1 MDWHSVCIID
11 LKETKDIT
19 SKVVSIEKDYAKSRY
34 RVVFEDDSKEYD
46 YAFNRI
52 YFYDKPVEVQTEGKL
67 VFVKGKLQPEIKTIL
82 RFGKWCKI
90 QFFDDVLSAVN
101 ELDILFVDDK
111 RTDQSVSGIMDYLME
126 VSASDDSR
134 TIQQDEEPSF
144 LQVQLQSMPVR
155 EDSVLY
161 AFFNSDHPRY
171 QKIQTPIIAPFSS
184 NKSQIDAIRNALE
197 NNLSVIQ
204 GPPGTG
210 KTQTIL
216 NIIANLLIRGKNVA
230 VVSGNNEATRNVYE
244 KLTNEGLGSL
254 CATLGNKENIVAFF
268 ESQPLKIELK
278 ELIKGSDTPLKD
290 RDMERVESIVSKLY
304 SANIERAELVA
315 QIDELGFEENK
326 FPSKT
331 SELQFVI
338 PSCLSGE
345 MSSMQC
351 LKQSA
356 FIEALY
362 AKKMWAF
369 RKKLR
374 MYGRFHFWPRRDF
387 SPSETVNYLQYRY
400 YEEKKREITDRISDI
415 DKLYP
420 DERKKLILEAYRV
433 ASLKKLY
440 YELNRQYGD
449 LKEYLFDIK
458 SYRKEPAFLN
468 YFPIV
473 LSTTHSLKY
482 CALRGTLFD
491 YVIIDESSQVDLASA
506 TVALGQAKNAVIV
519 GDSKQLPHVIPERLH
534 EPLDEIR
541 KKYVLPPFMDYRR
554 YSLLESLQMK
564 YGGDIPSTLLNE
576 HYRCDPEIIGF
587 CNKRFYDNQLVIQT
601 KHREGCGITIVET
614 PSNTAIRRTN
624 PRQAE
629 VIATEI
635 IPNEK
640 DISEVGVVAPYRDQV
655 SLIRER
661 LGNGDVLVDTVH
673 KFQGKERS
681 TIVMSTTSDRVVFK
695 EDPEHVDF
703 LNNPNLINVAISR
716 AKDHLFVI
724 ASRELLTQEG
734 TLLQDLDKYVSYYS
748 SSGDSGKVS
757 SKVFSVF
764 DLMFDDY
771 APILQNM
778 KNRMLH
784 ISEFD
789 SENII
794 ATVINN
800 LCASKKYGLL
810 SYKFNYPFNRII
822 NAGELSDIEDRN
834 FVLTPGTHCD
844 FVIFDRLNKGIR
856 LIVEVDGKQHEDPV
870 QKSRDER
877 KDRILCEAGLK
888 LIRIKTTDTNVVE
901 RIEGLL

>member
-1 MDWHSVCIID
+1 MDWQNVCIID

-19 SKVVSIEKDYAKSRY
+19 SRVVSIEKDYAKSRY
-34 RVVFEDDSKEYD
+34 RVVFEDDSREFD

-52 YFYDKPVEVQTEGKL
+52 YYHDKPTEVKTEGKL
-67 VFVKGKLQPEIKTIL
+67 VFVKGKLQPEIKTLL
-82 RFGKWCKI
+82 RFGRWCKI
-90 QFFDDVLSAVN
+90 QYFDDVLSAVN
-101 ELDILFVDDK
+101 ELDIQFVDDGRK
-111 RTDQSVSGIMDYLME
+111 SQDISNIMDYLME

-134 TIQQDEEPSF
+134 AIQQDDEPSF
-144 LQVQLQSMPVR
+144 LQMQLQSMPVR
-155 EDSVLY
+155 ADSVLY

-184 NKSQIDAIRNALE
+184 NKSQIDAVRNALE

-216 NIIANLLIRGKNVA
+216 NIIANLLIRGKSVA

-244 KLTNEGLGSL
+244 KLAKEKLGSL
-254 CATLGNKENIVAFF
+254 CATLGNKENIIAFF

-278 ELIKGSDTPLKD
+278 ELVKGSDSFIKNA
-290 RDMERVESIVSKLY
+290 DMERVESIVSRLY
-304 SANIERAELVA
+304 SANIERAELLA
-315 QIDELGFEENK
+315 QIDELGFEERA
-326 FPSKT
+326 FPSKA

-338 PSCLSGE
+338 PSCLSGK
-345 MSSMQC
+345 MSSKRC
-351 LKQSA
+351 LSDSA
-356 FIEALY
+356 FIETLY

-369 RKKLR
+369 GKKLR

-387 SPSETVNYLQYRY
+387 SPSATVDYLQHRY
-400 YEEKKREITDRISDI
+400 YEEKKREISERISEI
-415 DKLYP
+415 DRLYP
-420 DERKKLILEAYRV
+420 EERKQMILEAYRV
-433 ASLKKLY
+433 ASVKKLY
-440 YELNRQYGD
+440 FELNRQYGD

-458 SYRKEPAFLN
+458 SYRREPAFLN

-519 GDSKQLPHVIPERLH
+519 GDSRQLPHVIPERLH

-541 KKYVLPPFMDYRR
+541 KKYVLPPFMNYRR
-554 YSLLESLQMK
+554 YSLLESVQVK

-794 ATVINN
+794 ATVIND
-800 LCASKKYGLL
+800 LCASKKHGLL
-810 SYKFNYPFNRII
+810 SYKFNYPLNRII
-822 NAGELSDIEDRN
+822 NTGELADIEDRN
-834 FVLTPGTHCD
+834 FVLSPGTHCD
-844 FVIFDRLNKGIR
+844 FVIFDRLNKQIR
-856 LIVEVDGKQHEDPV
+856 LIVEVDGKQHDDPI

-877 KDRILCEAGLK
+877 KDRILQEAGLK
-888 LIRIKTTDTNVVE
+888 LIRIKTTDINVVE
-901 RIEGLL
+901 RIEELL